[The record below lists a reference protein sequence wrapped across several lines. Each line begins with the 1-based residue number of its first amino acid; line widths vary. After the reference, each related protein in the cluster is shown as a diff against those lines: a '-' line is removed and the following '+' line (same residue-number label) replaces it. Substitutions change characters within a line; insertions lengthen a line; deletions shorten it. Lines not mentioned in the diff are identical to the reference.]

1 MIFRRIG
8 IAAVAAATIF
18 GIAAAFPSPATAQY
32 YGGGYWHG
40 GFGWGF
46 GPGLPFRF
54 GAPYSYGYGPYY
66 GYRYGYGPYYGYRY
80 YDYGYSGPYEF
91 GEYSTNQDESVA
103 DCLWRRRWAN
113 DFQGRRVWRRTSG
126 CY

>member
-1 MIFRRIG
+1 MRAIIFRKIA
-8 IAAVAAATIF
+8 IAAGVTFTIVAIAVALPTAAT
-18 GIAAAFPSPATAQY
+18 GQY
-32 YGGGYWHG
+32 YGSRYWHG

-46 GPGLPFRF
+46 GPGVPFRF
-54 GAPYSYGYGPYY
+54 GAPYYYGYGAYSS
-66 GYRYGYGPYYGYRY
+66 YRY
-80 YDYGYSGPYEF
+80 YDYSYGGPYEF
-91 GEYSTNQDESVA
+91 GENSTNQDDSA

>member
-1 MIFRRIG
+1 MRAIIFRKIA
-8 IAAVAAATIF
+8 IAAGVAFTIVA
-18 GIAAAFPSPATAQY
+18 IAAALPTKASAQY
-32 YGGGYWHG
+32 YGSRYGHG

-46 GPGLPFRF
+46 GHGLPFRF
-54 GAPYSYGYGPYY
+54 GAPYYYGYGY
-66 GYRYGYGPYYGYRY
+66 GAYSGYRY
-80 YDYGYSGPYEF
+80 YDYSYGGPYEF
-91 GEYSTNQDESVA
+91 GEYSTNQDESAA

>member
-1 MIFRRIG
+1 MIFRKIG

-18 GIAAAFPSPATAQY
+18 GIAAAFPSAATAQY

-46 GPGLPFRF
+46 GRGLPFRF
-54 GAPYSYGYGPYY
+54 GAPYSYGYGAYS
-66 GYRYGYGPYYGYRY
+66 GYRY
-80 YDYGYSGPYEF
+80 YDYSFTGPYEF
-91 GEYSTNQDESVA
+91 GDQDESAA

-113 DFQGRRVWRRTSG
+113 DFQGRRVWRRSSG
-126 CY
+126 C